1 MSGATDPA
9 ACLFCDDSVKNIQAA
24 SAFGWRT
31 ARRCRRDVAEMSP
44 RYRRGAARDAA
55 ERQPGLIQPRHAPR
69 QRAGASA
76 RECARIAAG
85 SGAYTSA
92 RALGDPPRDMSTRAL
107 RPSSARCWWGGRTET
122 RARRC
127 GAPRRTEA
135 HLASIHGLAE
145 LLGVAPAEGQGAD
158 GEARGDVCFLLKQ
171 KVLARP
177 GAGCGG
183 APGWFLLFR
192 LFTLNE
198 TGALKKEARG
208 IRQRTLSTAGVTA
221 FAFAAS
227 AAECAFALRL
237 AATTPDG
244 AVRSRGCPRRGGSYA
259 GRCLMFPF
267 FLPRVGLVRRRARRS

>member
-1 MSGATDPA
+1 MAVHIARMQVVKGLIMSGATDPA

-85 SGAYTSA
+85 REAYTSA

-127 GAPRRTEA
+127 GAPRR
-135 HLASIHGLAE
+135 
-145 LLGVAPAEGQGAD
+145 
-158 GEARGDVCFLLKQ
+158 R
-171 KVLARP
+171 
-177 GAGCGG
+177 
-183 APGWFLLFR
+183 
-192 LFTLNE
+192 
-198 TGALKKEARG
+198 
-208 IRQRTLSTAGVTA
+208 RTSPRSTA
-221 FAFAAS
+221 S
-227 AAECAFALRL
+227 
-237 AATTPDG
+237 
-244 AVRSRGCPRRGGSYA
+244 RSCSGWRRPRGRGPTGRRGVMYV
-259 GRCLMFPF
+259 F
-267 FLPRVGLVRRRARRS
+267 F